1 MDIGGG
7 KGDGAQVLMDGRYR
21 FKGDPSL
28 LMRMGEGFGL

>member
-1 MDIGGG
+1 MDIVGG